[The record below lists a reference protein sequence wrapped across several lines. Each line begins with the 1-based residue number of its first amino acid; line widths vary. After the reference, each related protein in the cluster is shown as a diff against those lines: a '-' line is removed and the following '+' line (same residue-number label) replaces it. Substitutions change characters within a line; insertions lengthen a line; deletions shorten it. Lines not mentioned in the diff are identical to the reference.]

1 MSTFILSHDLG
12 TTGDKATLFSASGQL
27 IASCF
32 SEYPTSYPKHGWAEQ
47 DPALY
52 WKAFCNSTAALLES
66 TKTSPADVASVCFS
80 GQMMAALPVDAGGE
94 PLRSS
99 IIWAD
104 LRSTKQAEELSRRID
119 ADMVYELTGHRL
131 SASYSAT
138 KIMWLRENEPEIYR
152 KTAKFIH
159 AKDYIASRLTGK
171 TVTDYSD
178 ASGMNLLDITALKWS
193 DEMLEASKID
203 KDKLPEI
210 VESTQVVGKIRKD
223 AAAQSGLREGTPVVI
238 GGGDGA
244 CATCGAGVVA
254 EGEAYIYLGTS
265 TWMAIA
271 ANKPLIDPKRRTF
284 TFCHF
289 LKGLY
294 FPAGTMQSGGGSFQ
308 WLKNVLCDSE
318 GMAAEQAGVDVYD
331 LLTLKAEQVPCG
343 SEGVVFLPY
352 LMGERSPL
360 WNPDAR
366 ACFIGLSMIHKKPH
380 IIRAVLEG
388 VAFNMKL
395 IEEAFQEQGI
405 KPAEIRMIGG
415 GARSRLWRAI
425 FADVMEK
432 PVARLNFI
440 EEATSVG
447 AAIAGGVGVG
457 IFSSINDAAKI
468 VKHVET
474 NRPVEQ
480 NFPVYR
486 RQYEIFQRSYE
497 QLAGVFNLLAG
508 PAGLASGQGS

>member
-1 MSTFILSHDLG
+1 M
-12 TTGDKATLFSASGQL
+12 TTGSLFIGHDVGPSGTKGVLLDESGSLLAEATASYGL
-27 IASCF
+27 
-32 SEYPTSYPKHGWAEQ
+32 ERPRPGWAEQ

-52 WKAFCNSTAALLES
+52 WKAFCNSTAALLEK
-66 TKTSPADVASVCFS
+66 TKINPSDVASVCFS
-80 GQMMAALPVDAGGE
+80 GQMMAALPVDAGGQ
-94 PLRSS
+94 PLRNS

-119 ADMVYELTGHRL
+119 ADRVYELTGHRL

-138 KIMWLRENEPEIYR
+138 KIMWLRENEPEVYR

-159 AKDYIASRLTGK
+159 AKDYLVSRLTGK
-171 TVTDYSD
+171 IVTDYSD

-193 DEMLEASKID
+193 DEMLEASEID
-203 KDKLPEI
+203 KSKLPEI
-210 VESTQVVGKIRKD
+210 VESTQVVGKIGKD
-223 AAAQSGLREGTPVVI
+223 AAAQSGLREGTQVVI

-308 WLKNVLCDSE
+308 WFKNVLCDSE
-318 GMAAEQAGVDVYD
+318 IQAAERTGVDVYD
-331 LLTLKAEQVPCG
+331 LLSLKAQAVPCG
-343 SEGVVFLPY
+343 CEGVVFLPY

-360 WNPDAR
+360 WNPNAR
-366 ACFIGLSMIHKKPH
+366 ACFIGLSMIHNKNH
-380 IIRAVLEG
+380 MTRAVLEG

-395 IEEAFQEQGI
+395 IEQAFQEQGI

-415 GARSRLWRAI
+415 GARSRLWRGI

-432 PVARLNFI
+432 PVARLSFI

-457 IFSSINDAAKI
+457 IFSSINDAAKV

-474 NRPVEQ
+474 NRPAEQ

-486 RQYEIFQRSYE
+486 KQYEIFKRSYA
-497 QLAGVFNLLAG
+497 QLEGVFDLLT
-508 PAGLASGQGS
+508 SGQGS

>member
-1 MSTFILSHDLG
+1 MSSFIISHDLG

-27 IASCF
+27 IGSCF

-47 DPALY
+47 DPSLY
-52 WKAFCNSTAALLES
+52 WKAFCSSTAALLE
-66 TKTSPADVASVCFS
+66 KTRINPSDVASVCFS
-80 GQMMAALPVDAGGE
+80 GQMMAALPVDAGGR
-94 PLRSS
+94 PLRNS

-104 LRSTKQAEELSRRID
+104 LRSTKQAEELARRID
-119 ADMVYELTGHRL
+119 ADRVYELTGHRL

-138 KIMWLRENEPEIYR
+138 KIMWLRENEPELYA

-159 AKDYIASRLTGK
+159 AKDYLVSRLTGK
-171 TVTDYSD
+171 LVTDYSD
-178 ASGMNLLDITALKWS
+178 ASGMNLLDITELEWS
-193 DEMLEASKID
+193 EEMLEASQID
-203 KDKLPEI
+203 RGKLPEI
-210 VESTQVVGKIRKD
+210 VESTQVVGKIGRE
-223 AAAQSGLREGTPVVI
+223 AASQSGLREGTQVVI

-254 EGEAYIYLGTS
+254 EGQAYIYLGTS
-265 TWMAIA
+265 TWMALA
-271 ANKPLIDPKRRTF
+271 ANKPLIDPERRTF

-308 WLKNVLCDSE
+308 WFKNVLCDSE
-318 GMAAEQAGVDVYD
+318 IEAAERAGVDVYD
-331 LLTLKAEQVPCG
+331 LLSLKAQAVPCG
-343 SEGVVFLPY
+343 CEGALFLPY

-360 WNPDAR
+360 WNPNAR
-366 ACFIGLSMIHKKPH
+366 ACFIGLSMIHNKSH
-380 IIRAVLEG
+380 MTRAVLEG

-395 IEEAFQEQGI
+395 IEQAFQEQGI

-415 GARSRLWRAI
+415 GARSRLWRGI

-432 PVARLNFI
+432 PVARLSFI

-457 IFSSINDAAKI
+457 IFSSIDAAADI

-474 NRPVEQ
+474 NEPQEQ

-486 RQYEIFQRSYE
+486 QQYEIFKKSYA
-497 QLAGVFNLLAG
+497 QLEGVFDLLAER
-508 PAGLASGQGS
+508 AGREGGQGS

>member
-1 MSTFILSHDLG
+1 MSSFILSHDLG
-12 TTGDKATLFSASGQL
+12 TTGDKATLFSVSGQL
-27 IASCF
+27 IGGCF
-32 SEYPTSYPKHGWAEQ
+32 SEYPTSYPKQGWAEQ

-52 WKAFCNSTAALLES
+52 WKAFCSATADLLET
-66 TKTSPADVASVCFS
+66 TKINPSDVASVCFS
-80 GQMMAALPVDAGGE
+80 GQMMAALPVDAVGQ
-94 PLRSS
+94 PLRNS

-119 ADMVYELTGHRL
+119 ADRVYELTGHRL

-138 KIMWLRENEPEIYR
+138 KIMWLRENEPEVYR

-159 AKDYIASRLTGK
+159 AKDYLVSRLTGK
-171 TVTDYSD
+171 ILTDYSD
-178 ASGMNLLDITALKWS
+178 ASGMNLMDISALKWS
-193 DEMLEASKID
+193 DEMLAASEID
-203 KDKLPEI
+203 KNKLPEV
-210 VESTQVVGKIRKD
+210 VESTQVVGTIGKD
-223 AAAQSGLREGTPVVI
+223 AASQSGLREGTPVVI

-244 CATCGAGVVA
+244 CATCGAGVVS

-308 WLKNVLCDSE
+308 WFKNVLCDSE
-318 GMAAEQAGVDVYD
+318 IQAAERAGVDVYD
-331 LLTLKAEQVPCG
+331 LLSLKAQAVPCG
-343 SEGVVFLPY
+343 SEGALFLPY

-360 WNPDAR
+360 WNPNAR
-366 ACFIGLSMIHKKPH
+366 ACFIGLSMIHNKNH
-380 IIRAVLEG
+380 MIRAVLEG

-395 IEEAFQEQGI
+395 IEQAFQEQGI

-415 GARSRLWRAI
+415 GAKSRLWRGI
-425 FADVMEK
+425 FADIMEK
-432 PVARLNFI
+432 PVARLSFI

-468 VKHVET
+468 VKHIET
-474 NRPVEQ
+474 NRPEKQ
-480 NFPVYR
+480 NFSVYR
-486 RQYEIFQRSYE
+486 KQYEIFRRSYA
-497 QLAGVFNLLAG
+497 QLAGVFDQLVG
-508 PAGLASGQGS
+508 GQGK